1 MNKQRIFILAAGGI
15 GLLSCFMTWATVGL
29 SIFKVPL
36 SGVQSGWGGKLA
48 LLGFIATIVFALLGN
63 REQPV
68 EPDKKKYILIGGFV
82 ALIMSI
88 LAMIGM
94 SVQDGSEYITFGLGM
109 YLALLAAIA
118 VVAIPFVIKENGD
131 FSMPTKDELVN
142 ELNEIKDDIVD
153 DVKEVKEKVEDKF
166 DKKED

>member
-1 MNKQRIFILAAGGI
+1 
-15 GLLSCFMTWATVGL
+15 
-29 SIFKVPL
+29 
-36 SGVQSGWGGKLA
+36 
-48 LLGFIATIVFALLGN
+48 
-63 REQPV
+63 
-68 EPDKKKYILIGGFV
+68 
-82 ALIMSI
+82 MSI

-94 SVQDGSEYITFGLGM
+94 SVQDGSEYVTFGLGM